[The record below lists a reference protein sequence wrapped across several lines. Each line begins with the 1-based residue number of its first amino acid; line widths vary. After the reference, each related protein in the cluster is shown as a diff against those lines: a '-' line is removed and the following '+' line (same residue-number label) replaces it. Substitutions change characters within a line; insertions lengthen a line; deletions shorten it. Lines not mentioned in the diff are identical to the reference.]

1 MDQTV
6 APNSPG
12 FLFGAERLGLSVNKA
27 RSLGPAVCVG
37 GNALAQVWLFLI
49 APVIGGALAGVV
61 DKMTEAAYARR
72 TPPAVPV

>member
-12 FLFGAERLGLSVNKA
+12 FLFGAERLGPSVNKA

-49 APVIGGALAGVV
+49 VPPIAGAVSGRLFRARVPAP
-61 DKMTEAAYARR
+61 
-72 TPPAVPV
+72 